1 MTTIFDQQLLC
12 KSRSTLDG
20 THQSL
25 YSEFETLPSG
35 QRFRFP
41 RFKCNNNSFVPCA
54 ITLFN
59 SAHVIQYVR
68 DCIVVLFILYVQ
80 ETFLYFLDSPPHSDK
95 LTPGDDFPVS
105 QLSDTWI
112 NDSALN
118 G

>member
-1 MTTIFDQQLLC
+1 MIDRL
-12 KSRSTLDG
+12 STQ
-20 THQSL
+20 T
-25 YSEFETLPSG
+25 TLPAG
-35 QRFRFP
+35 PGFRVSQL
-41 RFKCNNNSFVPCA
+41 KCNGSKNSFVPCA

-105 QLSDTWI
+105 QLSDSWI